1 MLDKHYQHS
10 SVEAKHYAA
19 WEKSGVFTADARSN
33 KQPYT
38 IMLPPPNVTGSL
50 HAGHALDHTFQDV
63 LIRYHRM
70 KNFDALW
77 MPGTDHAGIAT
88 QMIVERQLEAQG
100 LKRRELG
107 REKFLEKVW
116 EWKEKSGS
124 TITSQMRRLGDSPD
138 WSRERFTM
146 DEGLSKAVLKVFV
159 GLYNKGLIY
168 KAKRLVNWHPGL
180 QTAVSD
186 LEVLSLPTKGN
197 LWHIRYQLA
206 DGSGEL
212 VVATT
217 RPETMLGDTAVA
229 VHPEDDRFKHM
240 IGKMVKLPLMGREI
254 PVVGDSYID
263 RETGTGAMKVT
274 PAHDFNDF
282 ALGERHNLPMIN
294 VFDTTARINDNA
306 PEKYRGLERFEAR
319 KVIVAELEEQ
329 GLLVKVEPWT
339 SNVPHD
345 EKSKSVIIEPFLTD
359 QWYCDAATLA
369 QPAIKAVED
378 GRTKFVPK
386 MWENTYFEWLRNI
399 QPWCISRQ
407 LWWGHQIPA
416 WYDDNGKVYVAE
428 SEAEAQA
435 QAGAGVKLTRDPDV
449 LDTWFSSALWPFS
462 TLGWPDKVPE
472 VARYYPG
479 DVLVTGFDII
489 FFWVARMM
497 MMGLEFMGDVP
508 FKTIFIHGL
517 VRDAQGAKMS
527 KTKGN
532 VLDPIEL
539 INEYGADSLR
549 FALMSLAGLGRD
561 LKLGPQHV
569 ENYRNF
575 ITKIWNAARYCE
587 MNEVKPVP
595 GCDPATFKHPLN
607 RWIANEVR
615 RAAQSVDEQL
625 AAYRFN
631 DAASALY
638 QFVYGSFCDWYLE
651 FTKPILMGTDETAK
665 AETRMATG
673 WALEQMLRLLHPFI
687 PFVTEELWSQFGF
700 SDKML
705 VSESWP
711 VLGAPLAEGAV
722 DEVSW
727 VVELISAVRSLRAEL
742 RISPAEKINLL
753 IGEAAPEVAG
763 RLARHADAI
772 MRLARVNAP
781 EVLAGAAPAGS
792 VSALITGATV
802 ILPLAGVVDFDA
814 ERARLQKEIAKLDD
828 EIAKL
833 DARLSNDNFLAKAG
847 EEAIEEQKERRAEA
861 TEAKV
866 KLGEALKRL
875 A

>member
-1 MLDKHYQHS
+1 MLDKHYQHTAT
-10 SVEAKHYAA
+10 EAKHYAA
-19 WEKSGVFTADARSN
+19 WEGSGTFTGQVTSN

-50 HAGHALDHTFQDV
+50 HAGHALDHTIQDV

-70 KNFDALW
+70 KGMDALW

-88 QMIVERQLEAQG
+88 QMIVERQLEAKG

-107 REKFLEKVW
+107 REEFLKKVW
-116 EWKEKSGS
+116 EWKEQSGS
-124 TITSQMRRLGDSPD
+124 TITRQMRRLGDSAD

-146 DEGLSKAVLKVFV
+146 DDGLSRAVLKVFV
-159 GLYNKGLIY
+159 TLFKKGLIY

-186 LEVLSLPTKGN
+186 LEVMAIPTKGN
-197 LWHIRYQLA
+197 LWHIRYDLK
-206 DGSGEL
+206 DGSGHL

-217 RPETMLGDTAVA
+217 RPETMLGDVAVA
-229 VHPEDDRFKHM
+229 VHPEDERYKHM
-240 IGKMVKLPLMGREI
+240 IGKTVVLPLVGREL
-254 PVVGDSYID
+254 PVIGDSYID
-263 RETGTGAMKVT
+263 KETGTGAMKVT

-282 ALGERHNLPMIN
+282 AMGERHKLPMLAI
-294 VFDTTARINDNA
+294 FDSQARVNDNA
-306 PEKYRGLERFEAR
+306 PEKYRGLDRFEAR
-319 KVIVAELEEQ
+319 KIIVAELEEL

-339 SNVPHD
+339 SSVPHD

-369 QPAIKAVED
+369 LPAIKAVEE
-378 GRTKFVPK
+378 GRIKLVPK
-386 MWENTYFEWLRNI
+386 AAEKTFFEWMRNI

-407 LWWGHQIPA
+407 IWWGHQIPA
-416 WYDDNGKVYVAE
+416 WYDDKGNVYVEE

-435 QAGAGVKLTRDPDV
+435 KAGAGVKLTRDNDV

-462 TLGWPDKVPE
+462 TLGWPDKTPE
-472 VARYYPG
+472 VSRYYPG
-479 DVLVTGFDII
+479 NVLVTGVDII

-497 MMGLEFMGDVP
+497 MMGIEFMGEVP
-508 FKTIFIHGL
+508 FKTVFFHGL
-517 VRDAQGAKMS
+517 VRDPQGAKMS

-539 INEYGADSLR
+539 MDQFGADSLR
-549 FALMSLAGLGRD
+549 FTLMSQAGLGRD

-587 MNEVKPVP
+587 MNEVKPAP
-595 GCDPATFKHPLN
+595 NFDPATAKHPLN

-615 RAAQSVDEQL
+615 KATGLVDAAL
-625 AAYRFN
+625 AEYRFN

-651 FTKPILMGTDETAK
+651 FTKPILMGTDEAAK
-665 AETRMATG
+665 TETRTMTG

-687 PFVTEELWSQFGF
+687 PFVTEELWQQFGF
-700 SDKML
+700 SKKML
-705 VSESWP
+705 IAESWP
-711 VLGAPLAEGAV
+711 ELGAALAEGPV
-722 DEVSW
+722 DEINWLVS
-727 VVELISAVRSLRAEL
+727 LISAVRSLRAEF
-742 RISPAEKINLL
+742 RINPAEKINLL
-753 IGEAAPEVAG
+753 IGDAAPGTAEK
-763 RLARHADAI
+763 LARQQDLI
-772 MRLARVNAP
+772 TRLARVNPP
-781 EVLAGAAPAGS
+781 EVTTLAPPKGS
-792 VSALITGATV
+792 IVALIPGATV
-802 ILPLAGVVDFDA
+802 IIPLAGVIDLDA

-828 EIAKL
+828 EITKL

-847 EEAIEEQKERRAEA
+847 EEAIEEQKERRTEA
-861 TEAKV
+861 AEAKV
-866 KLGEALKRL
+866 KLSEALKRL